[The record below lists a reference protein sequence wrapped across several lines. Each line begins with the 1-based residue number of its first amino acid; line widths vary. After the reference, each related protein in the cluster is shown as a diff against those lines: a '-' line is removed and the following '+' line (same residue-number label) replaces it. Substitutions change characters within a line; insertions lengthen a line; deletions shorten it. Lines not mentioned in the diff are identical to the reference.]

1 VEKFLTDNQYVAADR
16 LTLADFSVWSILEPS
31 LNVIPVPKENYPKIF
46 AYIER
51 MRNELPFK
59 DFMANSIAEQKKI
72 LSSII
77 EKNKAA
83 KAQ

>member
-1 VEKFLTDNQYVAADR
+1 VAGNR

-31 LNVIPVPKENYPKIF
+31 LALIPVPEQDYPKVF
-46 AYIER
+46 AYVER
-51 MRNELPFK
+51 MRKELPFK
-59 DFMANSIAEQKKI
+59 DLMAKSVKEHVTI
-72 LSSII
+72 LNSII